1 MFEHVEHVRDDC
13 FLATYFPAIGARKM
27 TSDDIHPSDVAD
39 AYHYHGQYRPQ
50 FHYTPMH
57 GHIGDATGLIYYK
70 GEYHLF
76 YMYDPWSTKR
86 AEHKNWGHAI
96 SNDCLHW
103 REMPPILDT
112 LIDHR
117 PGSGGGIVDWNNS
130 SGLRRGI
137 EKTFMVF
144 YTDYVLGTCIAYS
157 NDKGRTWVRHRLNP
171 ILEGTEDIRDPYV
184 FWYKPASSWRM
195 VRYEK
200 KGFAFYES
208 ADLLSWRY
216 LSRSDGFYECP
227 DIFELAVDGD
237 SQNRKWVL
245 IDGDG
250 TYLIGM
256 FDGTGFTAETE
267 KLQVNYGQASH
278 GRLYATQSWKH
289 TFEGDGPV
297 VQLAFVGYVREPRLT
312 WIGQMCFPC
321 ELTLRTRPD
330 GIRLF
335 RYPLPVIKNL
345 YSEQRVWHDTEVHP
359 GITKFDGAEGDAL
372 DIHVEIEP
380 AGAQTF
386 GLEIRGQRLTYDVQ
400 DRTLSWNES
409 VPLALVNSRIRLRIM
424 LDRSSIE
431 VFGNDGQLS
440 LTNLFF
446 PDTSNR
452 EIKLFAEGG
461 SIRVA
466 YLEINH
472 VESIWQERELAL
484 GVFKPS
490 S

>member
-1 MFEHVEHVRDDC
+1 MNN
-13 FLATYFPAIGARKM
+13 
-27 TSDDIHPSDVAD
+27 DDIYPSDVAD

-50 FHYTPMH
+50 FHYTPMQ
-57 GHIGDATGLIYYK
+57 GHIGDPTGLIYYK

-76 YMYDPWSTKR
+76 YMYDPWSRKR
-86 AEHKNWGHAI
+86 AEHKTWGHAV
-96 SNDCLHW
+96 SHDCLHW
-103 REMPPILDT
+103 RELSPILDT

-117 PGSGGGIVDWNNS
+117 PGSGSGIVDWNNT

-137 EKTFMVF
+137 EKTLVVF
-144 YTDYVLGTCIAYS
+144 YTDYALGTCIAYS

-171 ILEGTEDIRDPYV
+171 LLEGTDDIRDPYV
-184 FWYKPASSWRM
+184 FWYKPAHAWRM

-200 KGFAFYES
+200 KGFAFYAS
-208 ADLLSWRY
+208 TDLLTWRY

-227 DIFELAVDGD
+227 DLFQLSVDGD
-237 SQNRKWVL
+237 QANAKWVL

-250 TYLIGM
+250 TYLLGT
-256 FDGTGFTAETE
+256 FDGTQFQAETE
-267 KLQVNYGQASH
+267 KLQVNH

-321 ELTLRTRPD
+321 ELTLRRCAD

-335 RYPLPVIKNL
+335 RYPLHVIKNL
-345 YSEQRVWHDTEVHP
+345 YTEQQVWHTLVVSP
-359 GITKFDGAEGDAL
+359 GVTSLDGIEGDVL
-372 DIHVEIEP
+372 DIHAEIEP

-386 GLEIRGQRLTYDVQ
+386 GFEIRGQRIVYDVQ
-400 DRTLSWNES
+400 AGTLSWIAS
-409 VPLALVNSRIRLRIM
+409 APLALVNNRIRLRIL

-446 PDTSNR
+446 PDASNR
-452 EIKLFAEGG
+452 QIKLFAEGG
-461 SIRVA
+461 DIRVVA
-466 YLEINH
+466 LEINRL
-472 VESIWQERELAL
+472 ESIWQERELAL
-484 GVFKPS
+484 GVLHPD
-490 S
+490 